1 MFVPAIPTADTP
13 QLRILLAKF
22 EVLASFFLLKIQ
34 LSLFKKG
41 NNVKKEI
48 K

>member
-1 MFVPAIPTADTP
+1 MFVPAIPTEATP
-13 QLRILLAKF
+13 KQRLLLAKF

-41 NNVKKEI
+41 K
-48 K
+48 